1 MTFQKGED
9 NLAILPQAE
18 VSADSLLPSKSFL
31 LKGSK
36 VKQVQH
42 SK

>member
-18 VSADSLLPSKSFL
+18 VSADSVTFEIIFAE
-31 LKGSK
+31 G
-36 VKQVQH
+36 QQG
-42 SK
+42 